1 MAKICLH
8 CFVSG
13 RVQGVFFRRETCEQ
27 GIARGLTGWVRNN
40 SDGQVEV
47 MICGEEVEVCAM
59 QAWLWEG
66 PRAAEVSNVEALEV
80 PWELF
85 EQFEVRN

>member
-13 RVQGVFFRRETCEQ
+13 RVQGVFFRRATYEQ
-27 GIARGLTGWVRNN
+27 SIARGLTGWVRNV
-40 SDGQVEV
+40 SDGRVEV
-47 MICGEEVEVCAM
+47 MICGEEAVVSAM

-66 PRAAEVSNVEALEV
+66 PSVARVSHVDVEVVPFEAI
-80 PWELF
+80 
-85 EQFEVRN
+85 QAFEVRN